1 MYHAATV
8 FFDKHLKSVGAAPA
22 QKVSRVDI
30 LIRGGR
36 VIDGSGSNAF
46 RADVGIA
53 GDRISFV
60 GDAAKEGIQA
70 GRTIDASGLTL
81 SPGFIDPHTHTWE
94 DLSSPQGKSNQ
105 PFLFQGVTTV
115 LTGNDGSSPFPV
127 GEALDNWQ
135 RNGIGTNAALFVGH
149 GTIRNKVMGPVDS
162 APTADQLAKMKAMVR
177 QAMNDGAIGISTGL
191 YYAPGSFAK
200 TEEVIELAK
209 VAAGLGGSYDT
220 HVRDESSYN
229 IGLLG
234 SVNETIRIG
243 REAGIPVHF
252 SHIKALG
259 TDVWGKSAEA
269 IEIINKA
276 IGEGVRVTANQYP
289 YTASGTSL
297 TASLVPR
304 WAEDGGN
311 EQMLKRIDDAAT
323 RPRLIADMEK
333 NLKRRGGADSL
344 LITSSRDR
352 SIVGKRLDAIA
363 ASWNKPPIEAALQI
377 IKNGGAGVASFNM
390 NEKDIENFMRQPW
403 VMTGSDGS
411 GGHPRKYGTFPR
423 KIREYVFNRK
433 VITLPRMIQS
443 SSLQVAE
450 TFRLRDRGRLAAGF
464 MADLIVFDEQ
474 TVSDKSTYEQPQLF
488 AEGMKYV
495 FVNGQAAI
503 DGGKYTGA
511 LAGRALGRQ

>member
-1 MYHAATV
+1 
-8 FFDKHLKSVGAAPA
+8 
-22 QKVSRVDI
+22 
-30 LIRGGR
+30 
-36 VIDGSGSNAF
+36 
-46 RADVGIA
+46 
-53 GDRISFV
+53 
-60 GDAAKEGIQA
+60 
-70 GRTIDASGLTL
+70 
-81 SPGFIDPHTHTWE
+81 
-94 DLSSPQGKSNQ
+94 
-105 PFLFQGVTTV
+105 
-115 LTGNDGSSPFPV
+115 
-127 GEALDNWQ
+127 
-135 RNGIGTNAALFVGH
+135 
-149 GTIRNKVMGPVDS
+149 
-162 APTADQLAKMKAMVR
+162 
-177 QAMNDGAIGISTGL
+177 
-191 YYAPGSFAK
+191 
-200 TEEVIELAK
+200 
-209 VAAGLGGSYDT
+209 
-220 HVRDESSYN
+220 
-229 IGLLG
+229 
-234 SVNETIRIG
+234 
-243 REAGIPVHF
+243 
-252 SHIKALG
+252 
-259 TDVWGKSAEA
+259 
-269 IEIINKA
+269 
-276 IGEGVRVTANQYP
+276 
-289 YTASGTSL
+289 
-297 TASLVPR
+297 
-304 WAEDGGN
+304 
-311 EQMLKRIDDAAT
+311 
-323 RPRLIADMEK
+323 MEK
-333 NLKRRGGADSL
+333 NLKRRGGAESL

-450 TFRLRDRGRLAAGF
+450 TFRLRDRGKLAVGF